1 MKQNRLLIGGLGL
14 TAIAVAAVLSVP
26 TSTTSE
32 TTYVRTAGSL
42 DVAQT
47 ADEAQEWLRSKMIDV
62 NTGEV
67 ITNEALRQ
75 IMEAHAA
82 KPKAITVEWVEHG
95 PDNVGG
101 RTRSIIVD
109 KTNSNIIWSGGV
121 SGGLF
126 KSVNAANN
134 WSRVSNFPGNQFIS
148 SIAQDAD
155 GNVYVATG
163 SLNESWNGN
172 GIYVTPDGG
181 ETWELVPGTGAFS
194 TINRVATSPST
205 NVIYFATSAG
215 LRSFAYGDA
224 SISTVPG
231 YGGTGC
237 RVITASPDGEVLVAG
252 ATNNRTW
259 VSQDWG
265 ITWDDRSGNAAG
277 QISASGY
284 ARIEY
289 AISGRK
295 ADGSHNIYAA
305 TSSSNNQGQW
315 VSNNTGQTWERH
327 TPATGAGIT
336 SGVIDYRDQ
345 GTYNNIV
352 TYDPT
357 DPNRAIVGGID
368 LHEWKQVIQNP
379 ASGGWNKISLWF
391 TNKQSPLYV
400 HADNHAMAWDYEN
413 NIFYM
418 GNDGGIGKSID
429 LANTFYP
436 ASRGYNTIQFYKIG
450 YDRNGAVIGGAQDNG
465 TMYNDHTGGTY
476 QEAKEVTG
484 GDGFS
489 TVISFFN
496 PNIIFTT
503 SQYNSVRRTGA
514 GGSNFNS
521 IASDNNQ
528 LFNSFLPPFPGTYGP
543 VGDGGGA
550 HPFVSQIFLGE
561 HYDLNAED
569 SVTFIPQRS
578 YAAGQTVLVP
588 SLATGDTIKYI
599 TPTAIAYDDTLDFDP
614 ALTTTEYII
623 TDGISGNQYDL
634 GILNWTPFVSASG
647 NYPPLVG
654 DTLTV
659 DAPIGPTVVRVNA
672 VQPYDFYYG
681 SNPLTGETI
690 AMHTETV
697 FFAVSWDTL
706 RVQDPFQSWF
716 LVSTSSNGGE
726 LWGTRDALRLSVL
739 NPKWV
744 RLAENLGSSQVDVEF
759 SEDLNH
765 MFVCGGPIYRFDGM
779 GSVYTSDPD
788 FVDKLSLDETGS
800 AITRTTISNL
810 NFSGIGIDHRNPDVL
825 VAVQGFSGS
834 AYRSSN
840 ATSATPS
847 LTNVGSQGGLAFYD
861 VVVDRADDQVL
872 FAATFNGA
880 SLSENGGAAWTDV
893 SDLEFAGT
901 PSYHIMQSWRN
912 WEEGNRREGE
922 VYLGTYGRGLWSTD
936 ATLSVAENNLN
947 NSIKET
953 KKPTISVFPNPAR
966 YNSTLVFE
974 LNSTN
979 DVDIQFYNISG
990 RLVKTV
996 QKTNLMEGRNEV
1008 VFSTSELPQGTYI
1021 IRVRAGQE
1029 IQTTKFIK
1037 M

>member
-1 MKQNRLLIGGLGL
+1 MKQNRLLIGAIGLS
-14 TAIAVAAVLSVP
+14 AVAVASILVSSLNYPQDS
-26 TSTTSE
+26 S
-32 TTYVRTAGSL
+32 YVRTAGSL
-42 DVAQT
+42 DVVQ
-47 ADEAQEWLRSKMIDV
+47 DGNEAQEWLRSKMIDV

-67 ITNEALRQ
+67 ITEEALSQ
-75 IMEAHAA
+75 IMNAHKL
-82 KPKAITVEWVEHG
+82 KPKSINVEWVEHG
-95 PDNVGG
+95 PDNIGG

-109 KTNSNIIWSGGV
+109 RTNSNVIWSGGV
-121 SGGLF
+121 SGGLY

-172 GIYVTPDGG
+172 GLYVTSDSG
-181 ETWELVPGTGAFS
+181 ETWDIVPGTGAFS
-194 TINRVATSPST
+194 TINRIASSPTT
-205 NVIYFATSAG
+205 NSIFFATSAG
-215 LRSFAYGDA
+215 LRSYAFGDA
-224 SISTVPG
+224 SISSVPG

-237 RVITASPDGEVLVAG
+237 RVITASPDGEVLVAA

-259 VSQDWG
+259 TSLDWG
-265 ITWDDRSGNAAG
+265 VTWEDRSGNAAG
-277 QISASGY
+277 QIAASGY

-289 AISGRK
+289 AISSRK
-295 ADGSHNIYAA
+295 PNGAYNIYAA

-315 VSNNTGQTWERH
+315 VSNNTGETWYKH
-327 TPATGAGIT
+327 TPSTAANIT
-336 SGVIDYRDQ
+336 NGVIDYRNQ

-352 TYDPT
+352 SYDPT
-357 DPNRAIVGGID
+357 DPNRAIIGGID
-368 LHEWKQVIQNP
+368 LHEWKQVIENP

-465 TMYNDHTGGTY
+465 TAYNDHSGGTY

-503 SQYNSVRRTGA
+503 SQYNNVRRTGA

-521 IASDNNQ
+521 ISSDNNQ
-528 LFNSFLPPFPGTYGP
+528 LFNSFLPPFPGTYLP
-543 VGDGGGA
+543 VGEAGGA

-561 HYDLNAED
+561 HYDLNSED
-569 SVTFIPQRS
+569 SVTFIPQKS
-578 YAAGQTVLVP
+578 YAAGQTILVP

-599 TPTAIAYDDTLDFDP
+599 TPIAVTYDDTLNFDP

-623 TDGISGNQYDL
+623 TDGISGNQFDL
-634 GILNWTPFVSASG
+634 GLLSWTPFVSASG
-647 NYPPLVG
+647 SYPPVTG

-659 DAPIGPTVVRVNA
+659 DAPSGPTVVRVNA

-681 SNPLTGETI
+681 SNSLTGETI

-697 FFAVSWDTL
+697 FFAISWDTL

-716 LVSTSSNGGE
+716 LVSTSRNGGE

-744 RLAENLGSSQVDVEF
+744 RLAQNLGSSQVDVEF
-759 SEDLNH
+759 SADLNH
-765 MFVCGGPIYRFDGM
+765 MFVCGGPIFRFDGM

-788 FVDKLSLDETGS
+788 FIDKLSLDESGS
-800 AITRTTISNL
+800 AITRTTLSNL
-810 NFSGIGIDHRNPDVL
+810 NFSGIGIDHRNPNVL

-834 AYRSSN
+834 VYRSSN
-840 ATSATPS
+840 ATAAAPS

-861 VVVDRADDQVL
+861 VVVDRNDDDIL

-880 SLSENGGAAWTDV
+880 SLSENGGATWTDV
-893 SDLEFAGT
+893 SDPEFAGT
-901 PSYHIMQSWRN
+901 PSYHILQSWRT
-912 WEEGNRREGE
+912 WAEGNRREGE

-936 ATLSVAENNLN
+936 ATLSVAQNNSN

-1029 IQTTKFIK
+1029 IQSTKFIK